1 MTLTLPTVSASI
13 TLSGKLQLQLRD
25 RDQREFTQKMLGC
38 LNSSQ
43 ISEITVKVFSDEI
56 SITVIL
62 NTSAEELQNSDQ
74 YLLLKDF
81 AQISHSVIH
90 CADTETAVNH
100 RLRVQRKQNS
110 EGNKRLIVLDVDSTL
125 IQQEVIELLAIKA
138 GAGAEVAEIT
148 TAAMSGHL
156 DFAAALHAR
165 VKLLEGLT
173 ESVLE
178 EIRNE
183 ISLTAGAR
191 ELINALKDLNHDV
204 GIVSGGFI
212 DVISPLAKEL
222 KIDYVRAN
230 KLEVRAGKL
239 TGGLEGPIIDRAG
252 KAKSLVDF
260 AKTSGVNI
268 ADTVAVGDGANDIDM
283 LKIAGLGVAF
293 NAKPVLKSVADI
305 SLNSTNLDAVLYLIG
320 LPKSDLARI

>member
-1 MTLTLPTVSASI
+1 VSASI
-13 TLSGKLQLQLRD
+13 TLSGNSQHDITHNL
-25 RDQREFTQKMLGC
+25 LGH
-38 LNSSQ
+38 LNTFEV
-43 ISEITVKVFSDEI
+43 SEVTEKVSAGEI
-56 SITVIL
+56 SITVLL
-62 NTSAEELQNSDQ
+62 NNSTKEIQSSDH
-74 YLLLKDF
+74 YVLLKDF
-81 AQISHSVIH
+81 AHLSHLALECSEI
-90 CADTETAVNH
+90 DTAPKH
-100 RLRVQRKQNS
+100 RIRVQRDQRS
-110 EGNKRLIVLDVDSTL
+110 ERNKRLILLDVDSTL
-125 IQQEVIELLAIKA
+125 IQQEVIELLANKA

-148 TAAMSGHL
+148 NAAMSGQL

-165 VKLLEGLT
+165 VKLLEGLP

-178 EIRNE
+178 EVRNE
-183 ISLTAGAR
+183 ISLTPGAR
-191 ELINALKDLNHDV
+191 ELINALKELNHDV

-268 ADTVAVGDGANDIDM
+268 SDTVAVGDGANDIDM

-293 NAKPVLKSVADI
+293 NAKPVLRSVADI
-305 SLNSTNLDAVLYLIG
+305 SLNSTNLVAVLYLIG
-320 LPKSDLARI
+320 LSKSDLARI